1 MIVMER
7 ELLFADKL
15 QELRNAAKAQGNLV
29 TENQVEEAF
38 SEFGLEK
45 EQLKLVYDYLKQH
58 KIGIGT
64 PVDTNEYLTGEEKNY
79 LQLYLNELK
88 ELPSCSEG
96 EKEAVILSAMAG
108 DGNAQER
115 LLTLYLP
122 QVVDIAK
129 LYVGQGVYLEDLIGE
144 GNVAAAM
151 GVKLLG
157 ALENA
162 AEAEGALAKMVMD
175 AMEEYIAVNAEEGK
189 KNRQVLDKVNKVAK
203 EAKKLAEEYGRKV
216 TAKELAQE
224 SGLSLKSI
232 LEAMRISGDKIEDL
246 EKSET

>member
-1 MIVMER
+1 MER

-15 QELRNAAKAQGNLV
+15 QELRGTAKAQGNLV
-29 TENQVEEAF
+29 TEAQVEEAF
-38 SEFGLEK
+38 LEFGLKK
-45 EQLKLVYDYLKQH
+45 EQLELVYDYLKKH

-64 PVDTNEYLTGEEKNY
+64 PVDTEEYLTGEEKNY

-88 ELPSCSEG
+88 ELPACSEG

-108 DGNAQER
+108 EMSAQEK

-129 LYVGQGVYLEDLIGE
+129 LYAGQGVYLEDLIGE

-157 ALENA
+157 ALENTS
-162 AEAEGALAKMVMD
+162 EAEGALTKMVMD
-175 AMEEYIAVNAEEGK
+175 AMEEYIALNAEEGK
-189 KNRQVLDKVNKVAK
+189 KNRQILDKVNKVAK
-203 EAKKLAEEYGRKV
+203 EAQKLAGEYGRKV
-216 TAKELAQE
+216 TAEELAKE
-224 SGLSLKSI
+224 STLSLKAI
-232 LEAMRISGDKIEDL
+232 QEAMRISGNKIEDL
-246 EKSET
+246 E

>member
-1 MIVMER
+1 MER

-15 QELRNAAKAQGNLV
+15 QELKNTAKAQGNLV
-29 TENQVEEAF
+29 TEAQVEEAF
-38 SEFGLEK
+38 NDFGLQK
-45 EQLKLVYDYLKQH
+45 EQLELVYDYLKKH
-58 KIGIGT
+58 RIGIGI
-64 PVDTNEYLTGEEKNY
+64 PVDTEEYLTGEEKNY

-88 ELPSCSEG
+88 ELPVCSEG
-96 EKEAVILSAMAG
+96 EKEAIILSAMAG
-108 DGNAQER
+108 DSDAQEKF
-115 LLTLYLP
+115 LTLYLP

-129 LYVGQGVYLEDLIGE
+129 LYAGQGVYLEDLIGE

-162 AEAEGALAKMVMD
+162 SEAEGALTKMVME

-189 KNRQVLDKVNKVAK
+189 KNRQVLNKVNKVAK

-216 TAKELAQE
+216 TAEELAQE
-224 SGLSLKSI
+224 SNLSLKAI
-232 LEAMRISGDKIEDL
+232 QEAMRISGDKIEDL
-246 EKSET
+246 EKS

>member
-1 MIVMER
+1 MER

-15 QELRNAAKAQGNLV
+15 QELRNTAKAQGNLV
-29 TENQVEEAF
+29 TEAQVEETF

-45 EQLKLVYDYLKQH
+45 EQLELVYDYLKKH

-64 PVDTNEYLTGEEKNY
+64 PVDTEEYLTGEEKNY
-79 LQLYLNELK
+79 LQLYLNELM
-88 ELPSCSEG
+88 ELPACSEG
-96 EKEAVILSAMAG
+96 EKEAIILSAMAG
-108 DGNAQER
+108 EERAQEK

-129 LYVGQGVYLEDLIGE
+129 LYAGQGVYLEDLIGE

-162 AEAEGALAKMVMD
+162 SEAEGALTKMVMD
-175 AMEEYIAVNAEEGK
+175 AMEEYIAFNAEEGK
-189 KNRQVLDKVNKVAK
+189 KNRQILNKVNKVAK
-203 EAKKLAEEYGRKV
+203 EAQKLADEYGRKV
-216 TAKELAQE
+216 TAEELAKE
-224 SGLSLKSI
+224 SSLSLKAI
-232 LEAMRISGDKIEDL
+232 QEAMRISGNKIEDL
-246 EKSET
+246 E